1 MALMGTER
9 IKTLHLQKKQTLT
22 LTLQELSFYTETP
35 YKTFDFWI
43 KEGLIPA
50 SYIHTGASGYDRSF
64 TYEGCF
70 IVLLLG
76 QLEQA
81 GFGTQKLRG
90 LMGTLIEKMDTP
102 YGYLAIDV
110 AEPQNL
116 IHVEGD
122 YAELSAAIR
131 QHFRYGNSSPTLI
144 YDLNKIHIL
153 LLDCAF
159 DAGMRWELKTA
170 VAHLGPNADWTSL
183 GGLVTRID
191 DPEEYE
197 RNKAKKKTTSKSR
210 FR

>member
-1 MALMGTER
+1 MALMDTER

-43 KEGLIPA
+43 KEGLMPA
-50 SYIHTGASGYDRSF
+50 SYIQTGTSGYDRSF

-70 IVLLLG
+70 IALLLG
-76 QLEQA
+76 QLEEA

-90 LMGTLIEKMDTP
+90 LIPPLLEKMDSP
-102 YGYLAIDV
+102 YGYIAIDV

-122 YAELSAAIR
+122 YAELSATIR

-144 YDLNKIHIL
+144 YDLNRLHIL
-153 LLDCAF
+153 LLDYAF
-159 DAGMRWELKTA
+159 DAGLRWEVQTA
-170 VAHLGPNADWTSL
+170 IAHLGPKADWTRL
-183 GGLVTRID
+183 GELVTRID
-191 DPEEYE
+191 DIEEYE
-197 RNKAKKKTTSKSR
+197 RNKAKKKTSKSR